1 MKTLILNGSPR
12 KNGDTAALIRA
23 LTEKLEGEYRI
34 VDAYRCRISPCVDCR
49 YCWTHLGCAIPDEM
63 QELYRYLEDCD
74 NVVIASPV
82 YFSELTGKMLDL
94 CSRLQMYFGASHM
107 QKVKLLTK
115 PKRGAV
121 ILVGGGLGSIDRA
134 SDTAHMLLK
143 QMKCTEVYP
152 LLSSHNTDHVPAAED
167 VAAIEG
173 VRAAAAWLCRR

>member
-173 VRAAAAWLCRR
+173 VQAAAAWLCRR